1 MADLNVASFNAK
13 GLNIPSKRAQH
24 FLQQILQHFHKRMD
38 WFHCN
43 VCHTRQETTFYVTS
57 CGHILCKTCITEDY
71 CSVCRTA
78 CKYLPISESVWN
90 FQKQQHEHHVT
101 FYKQYITKVQNAYT
115 EALQKIE
122 NQENELKAIKKE
134 NAELKSIVTNLKL
147 PLDKAYSSVDRLLAI
162 HHLLSLYQVLDIT
175 QEQAATDISSYQSQT
190 PNETTSAPARDSF
203 TTQSNN
209 IDRLRAIQLKFTPKL
224 LGSLS
229 LRRQ

>member
-57 CGHILCKTCITEDY
+57 CGHILCKTCITEVTPRQSLQQ
-71 CSVCRTA
+71 CGQIASHSSSAESLPSVRYHSGAGSPSASTSRA
-78 CKYLPISESVWN
+78 QERNTSIS
-90 FQKQQHEHHVT
+90 
-101 FYKQYITKVQNAYT
+101 
-115 EALQKIE
+115 
-122 NQENELKAIKKE
+122 
-134 NAELKSIVTNLKL
+134 
-147 PLDKAYSSVDRLLAI
+147 SSQGS
-162 HHLLSLYQVLDIT
+162 LSSGHST
-175 QEQAATDISSYQSQT
+175 SNRTDISSYQSQT

>member
-78 CKYLPISESVWN
+78 CKYLPISESLKPQEKIYFQCLKETVQKDFNSISKVWN

-190 PNETTSAPARDSF
+190 PNETTSAEIYS
-203 TTQSNN
+203 
-209 IDRLRAIQLKFTPKL
+209 
-224 LGSLS
+224 
-229 LRRQ
+229 